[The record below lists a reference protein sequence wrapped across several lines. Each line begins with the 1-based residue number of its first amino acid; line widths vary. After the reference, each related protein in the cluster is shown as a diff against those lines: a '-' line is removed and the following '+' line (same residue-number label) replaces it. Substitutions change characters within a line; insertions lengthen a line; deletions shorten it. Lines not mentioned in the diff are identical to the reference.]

1 MKYIVLYSSIFLG
14 IVLCGMKVN
23 AQKPVMDLIPVQR
36 QLPHPETVQDTTAAC
51 REIQVVRQDSDSF
64 KLSILPSDR
73 VESGRQE
80 SGRTRI
86 DLESL
91 FKKRG
96 RVTRNRPG
104 PPAGVPLFYKYI
116 HPLRMFIQ
124 ITALK

>member
-1 MKYIVLYSSIFLG
+1 MLT
-14 IVLCGMKVN
+14 GMKVN

-36 QLPHPETVQDTTAAC
+36 QLPHPETVQDTTAVN
-51 REIQVVRQDSDSF
+51 REVQVVRQDSDAINV
-64 KLSILPSDR
+64 SILPSDR

-86 DLESL
+86 DLDSL

-96 RVTRNRPG
+96 RVTRHRPG
-104 PPAGVPLFYKYI
+104 QSAGVPLFYKYI
-116 HPLRMFIQ
+116 HPLKMIFQ